1 MTFTKQKV
9 KQFRSDFTKAVT
21 QLEKDFGC
29 SIELGIIRFE
39 ADEFRVK
46 LTAKQGKRA
55 AKPKNN
61 DFSLG
66 DTVKINHKKVSFSE
80 SFTITKINSSFCRY
94 RAVSFKTIKHSTHIS
109 HITNIPIC

>member
-46 LTAKQGKRA
+46 LTAKQGKRV
-55 AKPKNN
+55 AKPKSN

-80 SFTITKINSSFCRY
+80 SFTITKINN
-94 RAVSFKTIKHSTHIS
+94 KTIKVKNTKTGYQYSVS
-109 HITNIPIC
+109 PSLLVKF

>member
-55 AKPKNN
+55 AKPKSN
-61 DFSLG
+61 DLSLG
-66 DTVKINHKKVSFSE
+66 DTVKINHKKVSLSE
-80 SFTITKINSSFCRY
+80 SFTIVKINN
-94 RAVSFKTIKHSTHIS
+94 KTIKVKNVKTGHQWSVS
-109 HITNIPIC
+109 PSLLVKF

>member
-9 KQFRSDFTKAVT
+9 KQFRGDFTKAVL

-29 SIELGIIRFE
+29 SIDLGTIRFD

-46 LTAKQGKRA
+46 LTAKRGGKA
-55 AKPKNN
+55 VKLTSN
-61 DFSLG
+61 DFFVG

-80 SFTITKINSSFCRY
+80 SFTITKINN
-94 RAVSFKTIKHSTHIS
+94 KTIKVKNVKTGHQYSVS
-109 HITNIPIC
+109 PSLLVKV